1 MARGQKQVELDLWFD
16 IDGASAQKFLD
27 LGQCSSLINRIALRQ
42 GYQYAVANMEL
53 VSDNTCQLQIS
64 RLPEHW
70 PCINAWE
77 KAYHVWR
84 ESQAQVLDVEPGIAG
99 RYADFKIFM
108 TGSHQALGVTANLIP
123 RLYALNFGGI
133 EVYDWDASEIQIP
146 NDPAGGTT
154 TGYNLHMLGP
164 SSVTSKG
171 LITGYA
177 ASRARPQQIDPN
189 IVDSST
195 NEDWYRQ
202 AFDVGEDLEEIRAD
216 IEDDNDSPP
225 YVLGTPG
232 SGQSFYPGGSQQ
244 GIGTQQEQT
253 LVTRLGTALAKDYG
267 QGFTAPCGLLELN
280 WTQHADAN
288 TRLRITMMPG
298 SYKGHMARS
307 MQSVN

>member
-1 MARGQKQVELDLWFD
+1 MARHQKQVELDLWFD
-16 IDGASAQKFLD
+16 INGASDQGFLD
-27 LGQCSSLINRIALRQ
+27 LAQCSSLVNRIALRQ

-53 VSDNTCQLQIS
+53 ISDNTCQLRIS

-84 ESQAQVLDVEPGIAG
+84 ESQDQVLDLEPGILSK
-99 RYADFKIFM
+99 YADFKIFM
-108 TGSHQALGVTANLIP
+108 NNNHQIGGVVGNLIP
-123 RLYALNFGGI
+123 RLHSLNFGGI

-146 NDPAGGTT
+146 NDPIGGTT
-154 TGYNLHMLGP
+154 TGYNMHMVGA
-164 SSVTSKG
+164 STANSKG

-189 IVDSST
+189 VVDSSST
-195 NEDWYRQ
+195 EDWYRQ
-202 AFDVGEDLEEIRAD
+202 AFDVGEDLEEIRED

-225 YVLGTPG
+225 YVLGAPG
-232 SGQSFYPGGSQQ
+232 SSASFYPGGMIQ
-244 GIGTQQEQT
+244 GGIQQEQT

-267 QGFTAPCGLLELN
+267 QGFTAPCGLLQLD
-280 WTQHADAN
+280 WTQHADSN
-288 TRLRITMMPG
+288 TRLRVTLMPG
-298 SYKGHMARS
+298 FYKGHMARS